1 MTPGRRNGLTVLA
14 AVASCVIFA
23 NGLTGYD
30 GGGRGR
36 GRGSGDGEKAAAV
49 WWRPSA

>member
-30 GGGRGR
+30 GGRGR
-36 GRGSGDGEKAAAV
+36 GRGSGDDGKATAV